1 MIVVDVDNWALAE
14 ACALTRHKQD
24 TSQLVTTLSS
34 KVSPFAPASSINS
47 GKNSGKN
54 SDINSNIKDL
64 YRSQVKL
71 KSDVTGARQQL

>member
-14 ACALTRHKQD
+14 ALASCALTRHKQD
-24 TSQLVTTLSS
+24 TSQLVTTPSS
-34 KVSPFAPASSINS
+34 KVSPFAPASSI
-47 GKNSGKN
+47 NSGKN

-64 YRSQVKL
+64 YRSQVKW